1 MNREDKFKQLVNLL
15 ESSQNEDDVIKYLT
29 KMLKEFNI
37 FFYKDIIFSNPYFK
51 SLIPEIRDQVK
62 VEVLLIK
69 KTILDEIKNIE
80 SQIKITTLQ
89 DLEDLKDLKRDCLLL
104 LNEVIERE
112 KELESL

>member
-1 MNREDKFKQLVNLL
+1 MNKEDKFKQLVNLL

-37 FFYKDIIFSNPYFK
+37 FFYKEIIFSNPYFK

-69 KTILDEIKNIE
+69 KAILDEIKNIE